1 MEDLVQED
9 ELFSMFQVER
19 RKKLMGLLDE
29 QGVRYFVTL
38 KGKVFTTWTAINAGL
53 IGRNEQKQEQP
64 ATFSGSLSSAGS
76 VLPRVPR
83 PRRR

>member
-53 IGRNEQKQEQP
+53 IGSNEPKQEQSS
-64 ATFSGSLSSAGS
+64 TFSSPLSATGS
-76 VLPRVPR
+76 VLPRIPGPR
-83 PRRR
+83 KR

>member
-1 MEDLVQED
+1 MEDIVQED

-53 IGRNEQKQEQP
+53 IGRHEQKQEQP
-64 ATFSGSLSSAGS
+64 ANFSGPLSSTGR
-76 VLPRVPR
+76 VLPSIPEPR
-83 PRRR
+83 KR